1 MNSMKTTLA
10 LVLLLPAAGAADEV
24 MLRGGGK
31 VSGVIVE
38 RTATAVV
45 LETAPGR
52 VSVPLSRIQSI
63 HETGSDL
70 ALFHE
75 RAAHLAA
82 NDANG
87 WAALARWAASRDLGT
102 QSREAYEHV
111 LGLDPG
117 HPEANH
123 ALGRVPL
130 DGRWVSEADA
140 NRARGLVA
148 FEGSWVTP
156 AEREGLLRERALES
170 ASGRTARETESRVRE
185 AEARARE
192 AEARARAA
200 EAGAQSSVDSGGGVP
215 LYPYGYGY
223 GGGAFGLPP
232 VVRRHA
238 TPPPPTTPPA
248 PAHRPPPTGSFGPAP
263 APPQA
268 RARVV
273 DPTRP

>member
-1 MNSMKTTLA
+1 MNAMKKTIG
-10 LVLLLPAAGAADEV
+10 LVLLLPAALAADEV

-63 HETGSDL
+63 RETGSDL

-75 RAAHLAA
+75 RAARLAS

-87 WAALARWAASRDLGT
+87 WAELARWAADRDLGT
-102 QSREAYEHV
+102 QSREAYERV
-111 LGLDPG
+111 LALDPG
-117 HPEANH
+117 HPEANR
-123 ALGRVPL
+123 AVGRVQL
-130 DGRWVSEADA
+130 DGRWVTEGDA
-140 NRARGLVA
+140 NRARGLVP

-156 AEREGLLRERALES
+156 AERQGLLQERAIES

-200 EAGAQSSVDSGGGVP
+200 EAGAQSTRDSGGGVP
-215 LYPYGYGY
+215 LYPYAY
-223 GGGAFGLPP
+223 GGGGLSVPP
-232 VVRRHA
+232 IVRHHPR
-238 TPPPPTTPPA
+238 PPPQPTSAP
-248 PAHRPPPTGSFGPAP
+248 PAHRPPTGSLGPVSP
-263 APPQA
+263 ATPQA
-268 RARVV
+268 RTQVV
-273 DPTRP
+273 DPNKP